1 MDMSQDPPDHD
12 SLFPLFLKLGG
23 RRVVL
28 VGGGVVATSKARA
41 LAASGANVTIVS
53 PVLTPEIMALAEGRL
68 WTVLRREF
76 QPLDLDDAWLAI
88 AAAPRAVNHDVALA
102 AETRRIF
109 VVAVDDPPSASAYGA
124 GIVRRG
130 GVTLAISTA
139 GRAPAL
145 AGLLREGLEAL
156 LPDDLDAWLA
166 EAGRL
171 RPGWRAEGTAMAD
184 RRPRLLLALNE
195 LYRAP
200 GAVRG

>member
-1 MDMSQDPPDHD
+1 MDNGQDHDND
-12 SLFPLFLKLGG
+12 SLFPLFLKLAG

-41 LAASGANVTIVS
+41 LAASGATVTIVS
-53 PVLTPEIMALAEGRL
+53 PALTSELAALADART

-76 QPLDLDDAWLAI
+76 EPVDLDQAWLAI
-88 AAAPRAVNHDVALA
+88 AAAPPPANRDVAVA
-102 AETRRIF
+102 AEARRIF
-109 VVAVDDPPSASAYGA
+109 VVAVDDPPSASAYG
-124 GIVRRG
+124 GGVVRRD

-139 GRAPAL
+139 GHAPAL

-156 LPDDLDAWLA
+156 LPEDLDAWLA
-166 EAGRL
+166 EARRL
-171 RPGWRAEGTAMAD
+171 RSGWRVEGTAMAD

-200 GAVRG
+200 GAARG